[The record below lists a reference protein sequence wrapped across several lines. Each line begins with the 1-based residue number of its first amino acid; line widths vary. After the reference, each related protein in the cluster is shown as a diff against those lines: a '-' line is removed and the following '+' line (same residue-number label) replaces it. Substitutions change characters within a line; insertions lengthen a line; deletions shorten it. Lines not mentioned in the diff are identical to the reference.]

1 MTIIYLLYL
10 VMFDSY
16 DLLRIRMTY
25 VTDSLAEVE
34 SIFKSL
40 NRKLVLPL
48 LQQSKEV
55 GNESRYVDYFCYCH
69 FPLNHVAATGI

>member
-1 MTIIYLLYL
+1 MMTCDYYIL

-34 SIFKSL
+34 SIFKSCL

-55 GNESRYVDYFCYCH
+55 GNESR
-69 FPLNHVAATGI
+69 